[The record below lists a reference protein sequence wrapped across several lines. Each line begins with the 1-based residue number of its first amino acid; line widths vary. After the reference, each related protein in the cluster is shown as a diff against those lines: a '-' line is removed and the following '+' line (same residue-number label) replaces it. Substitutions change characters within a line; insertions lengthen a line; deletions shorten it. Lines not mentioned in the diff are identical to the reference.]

1 MNDLKKQS
9 DKLMT
14 IQQFLASGMNRGEV
28 ALKLGY
34 SGWRSLDIYMR
45 RNGMRWNGTFNKY
58 IDEEELQMATEPNNL
73 ADTDVPAK
81 IAKIITLYDDINAD
95 PKQIAK
101 QTGFGDHIQM
111 ANYMSSKGY
120 LWSNE
125 VNNYVKAADPNREIV
140 SCESNSTGLKSEK
153 LDDNRF
159 TGTELDRYIRLMD
172 TLVKH
177 EDRLMELLLPEVY
190 SRTIPRYFVPGITRT
205 KSFYM
210 SDSLSKLLNEFCSSK
225 NLSQKEVIEAAL
237 VEFLSKYSFKKE
249 VDTLIRYK

>member
-1 MNDLKKQS
+1 MNDLQKQN
-9 DKLMT
+9 DKLT
-14 IQQFLASGMNRGEV
+14 IIQQYLASGMNRGEV

-58 IDEEELQMATEPNNL
+58 INEEELQPVTEQINQ
-73 ADTDVPAK
+73 TDSSTPSK
-81 IAKIITLYDDINAD
+81 INKIISLFNDIDAD
-95 PKQIAK
+95 PKQIAR
-101 QTGFGDHIQM
+101 QAGFSDHIQM
-111 ANYMSSKGY
+111 AGYMSSKGY
-120 LWSNE
+120 SWSSD
-125 VNNYVKAADPNREIV
+125 VNNYIKTADTNIETIKKEG
-140 SCESNSTGLKSEK
+140 SSTALKQDQPGDIN
-153 LDDNRF
+153 L
-159 TGTELDRYIRLMD
+159 TGMEMHRYMRLMD
-172 TLVKH
+172 ILVKN
-177 EDRLMELLLPEVY
+177 EDRLMELLYPETY

-249 VDTLIRYK
+249 VDSLIRCK